1 MEKPMSRFSINKF
14 RFVDDDYASRKARTR
29 AEYNVYLKPI
39 LEGRKV
45 AFELDSSDKKDR
57 FSIPTFWKKQAS
69 LVGKRIVSYLHED
82 RSCIIL
88 KAEPNTKD

>member
-1 MEKPMSRFSINKF
+1 MSKRFSIDKF
-14 RFVDDDYASRKARTR
+14 RFVDDDYASKKARTF
-29 AEYNVYLKPI
+29 AGYNVYLKPI

-45 AFELDSSDKKDR
+45 AFRLDSSNKIDR

-88 KAEPNTKD
+88 KAEPKTKD